1 MDDRFDSTQEHQMPE
16 EMRGASSASLDPPAR
31 TMSEEDELATVEAE
45 TSAETPRGH
54 SDETRQQ
61 LARAVEQSGRHIA
74 RMAQKAGWSM
84 AEDMWQK
91 ILTSLERRLVR
102 HGLVEDLD
110 PYLNSCVTKEL
121 SKLRAA
127 IEVLVGDET
136 LDVLRQRQYSNQQL
150 DSMLLHNAE
159 LVEAARGVIESG
171 VLTKQEAQVYVLAQ
185 VLGENNAVVA
195 EWLDPPTTVR
205 AVAQAKHRAVR
216 KVNKAYRQGKFRHL
230 GYEPPHA

>member
-1 MDDRFDSTQEHQMPE
+1 MPE
-16 EMRGASSASLDPPAR
+16 EMRGASSASLEPPVR
-31 TMSEEDELATVEAE
+31 TMSEEGELAAVEAG
-45 TSAETPRGH
+45 TSAETPRRH

-61 LARAVEQSGRHIA
+61 LARAVAQSERHIA

-102 HGLVEDLD
+102 HGPVEDLD
-110 PYLNSCVTKEL
+110 PYLNGCVTNEL

-136 LDVLRQRQYSNQQL
+136 LDVLRQRQHSDHQL
-150 DSMLLHNAE
+150 GSVLLHNAE

-171 VLTKQEAQVYVLAQ
+171 VLSKQEAQVYVLAQ
-185 VLGENNAVVA
+185 VLGQDNAVVA
-195 EWLDPPTTVR
+195 EWLDPPTTVG
-205 AVAQAKHRAVR
+205 AVAQAKYRAVR
-216 KVNKAYRQGKFRHL
+216 KVNKAYRQGRFRHL